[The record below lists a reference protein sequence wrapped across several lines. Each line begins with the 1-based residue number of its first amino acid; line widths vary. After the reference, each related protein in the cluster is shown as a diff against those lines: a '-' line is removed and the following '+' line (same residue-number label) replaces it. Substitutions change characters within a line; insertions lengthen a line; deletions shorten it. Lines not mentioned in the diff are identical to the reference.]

1 MRRLGPTRYAIRM
14 ISGVGARLSAM
25 MFLQFFVWGA
35 WYVTAP
41 LYLGKIGFSG
51 ADFGLTYSVGPI
63 AALIAPLFVGM
74 IADRFFPTER
84 VLGALHML
92 GGLIMFASTTLMS
105 PDNPASPTTINLVF
119 FAHTL
124 CYFPTLSLTNS
135 MAMHNIVDSEK
146 EFPLIRVFGTIG
158 WIVAGLSL
166 SWLGWGERIE
176 MFHLTGA
183 AGVLLGLY
191 CLTLPHTP
199 PPARGQQ
206 VSMGKLL
213 GADALVLF
221 KNRSFSI
228 FILSSFLICIPL
240 AFYYQLAA
248 KSVQQ
253 AGVENVAA
261 TMTFGQMS
269 EILFML
275 LMPLF
280 FKRLG
285 VKWMLAVGMLAWV
298 ARYALFAIGAP
309 SGVVWMMIGGIVLH
323 GICYDFFFVTGQIY
337 TDRVASKEIRGQAQG
352 LLAMLTIGLG
362 MLIGAQVAGVIEEQY
377 TPAAS
382 TALSAEV
389 QEIGARIAQIE
400 QQSGRAAEIAQLAAE
415 QGQKALEALQLVD
428 WQTIWMI
435 PAALAGVILLLFLA
449 LFREES

>member
-1 MRRLGPTRYAIRM
+1 MLSP
-14 ISGVGARLSAM
+14 VGARLSAM

-41 LYLGKIGFSG
+41 LYLGKIGFGG

-74 IADRFFPTER
+74 VADRFFSTER
-84 VLGALHML
+84 VLATLHIV
-92 GGLIMFASTTLMS
+92 GGLIMIAATTLMS
-105 PDNPASPTTINLVF
+105 PENPAAPLTINLIF

-124 CYFPTLSLTNS
+124 CYFPTLALTNS
-135 MAMHNIVDSEK
+135 MAMHNIADSEK

-166 SWLGWGERIE
+166 SWLGWGDRVQ

-183 AGVLLGLY
+183 AGIALGLY
-191 CLTLPHTP
+191 CFTLPHTP
-199 PPARGQQ
+199 PPARGQK
-206 VSMGKLL
+206 VSVGELF

-221 KNRSFSI
+221 KNRSFAI

-269 EILFML
+269 EILFMV
-275 LMPLF
+275 LMPF
-280 FKRLG
+280 FFVRLG
-285 VKWMLAVGMLAWV
+285 VKWMLAVGMFAWV
-298 ARYALFAIGAP
+298 ARYALFAVGAD
-309 SGVVWMMIGGIVLH
+309 SGIVWMMIGGIVLH

-337 TDRVASKEIRGQAQG
+337 TDRVAHKGIRGQAQG
-352 LLAMLTIGLG
+352 LLAMLTLGLG
-362 MLIGAQVAGVIEEQY
+362 MLIGAQVAGVIEERA

-382 TALSAEV
+382 TALSNEV
-389 QEIGARIAQIE
+389 QQIGAQIARLE
-400 QQSGRAAEIAQLAAE
+400 QQGGAAAEIAALTAE
-415 QGQKALEALQLVD
+415 QGRKALESLQLVD
-428 WQTIWMI
+428 WQTIWLI

-449 LFREES
+449 LFREEQG

>member
-1 MRRLGPTRYAIRM
+1 MLSA
-14 ISGVGARLSAM
+14 VGARLSAM

-51 ADFGLTYSVGPI
+51 SDFGLTYSVGPI

-74 IADRFFPTER
+74 VADRFFSTER
-84 VLGALHML
+84 VLATLHIV
-92 GGLIMFASTTLMS
+92 GGLIMIAATTLMS
-105 PDNPASPTTINLVF
+105 PENPAAPLAINLVF

-135 MAMHNIVDSEK
+135 MAMHNITNSEK

-166 SWLGWGERIE
+166 SWLGWGDRVQ
-176 MFHLTGA
+176 MFHLAGGA
-183 AGVLLGLY
+183 GIALGLY
-191 CLTLPHTP
+191 CITLPHTP
-199 PPARGQQ
+199 PPARGQK
-206 VSMGKLL
+206 VSVGELF

-221 KNRSFSI
+221 KNRSFAI

-269 EILFML
+269 EILFMV
-275 LMPLF
+275 LMPF
-280 FKRLG
+280 FFVRLG
-285 VKWMLAVGMLAWV
+285 VKWMLAVGMFAWV
-298 ARYALFAIGAP
+298 ARYALFAVGAD
-309 SGVVWMMIGGIVLH
+309 SGIVWMMIGGIVLH

-337 TDRVASKEIRGQAQG
+337 TDRVAHKGIRGQAQG
-352 LLAMLTIGLG
+352 LLAMLTLGLG
-362 MLIGAQVAGVIEEQY
+362 MLIGAQVAGVIEERA

-382 TALSAEV
+382 TALSNEV
-389 QEIGARIAQIE
+389 QQIGAQIARLE
-400 QQSGRAAEIAQLAAE
+400 QQGGAAAEIAALTAE
-415 QGQKALEALQLVD
+415 QGRKALESLQLVD
-428 WQTIWMI
+428 WQTIWLI

-449 LFREES
+449 LFREEQG

>member
-1 MRRLGPTRYAIRM
+1 MRM
-14 ISGVGARLSAM
+14 ISAVGARLSAM

-74 IADRFFPTER
+74 VADRFFPTER
-84 VLGALHML
+84 VLGALHIL
-92 GGLIMFASTTLMS
+92 GGLIMFGSTTLMS
-105 PDNPASPTTINLVF
+105 PEAPASPSTINLIF

-135 MAMHNIVDSEK
+135 MAMHNIQDSEK

-176 MFHLTGA
+176 MFHLTGG

-191 CLTLPHTP
+191 CFTLPHTP
-199 PPARGQQ
+199 PPARGQKA
-206 VSMGKLL
+206 SLGKLL

-269 EILFML
+269 EILFMV
-275 LMPLF
+275 LMPFF

-298 ARYALFAIGAP
+298 ARYALFAVGAP

-337 TDRVASKEIRGQAQG
+337 TDRVAHKDIRGQAQG

-362 MLIGAQVAGVIEEQY
+362 MLIGAQVAGVIEEQN

-389 QEIGARIAQIE
+389 QEIGARIAQLE
-400 QQSGRAAEIAQLAAE
+400 QQGGGAAEIAALAAE
-415 QGQKALEALQLVD
+415 QGAKALEALQLVQ
-428 WQTIWMI
+428 WQTIWLI
-435 PAALAGVILLLFLA
+435 PAALAGGILLLFLA
-449 LFREES
+449 LFREERR

>member
-1 MRRLGPTRYAIRM
+1 
-14 ISGVGARLSAM
+14 M

-74 IADRFFPTER
+74 VADRFFPTEK
-84 VLGALHML
+84 VLGSLHIL
-92 GGLIMFASTTLMS
+92 GGLIMFASTGLMS

-183 AGVLLGLY
+183 AGVVLGLY

-206 VSMGKLL
+206 VSVGRLL

-221 KNRSFSI
+221 KSRSFSI

-269 EILFML
+269 EILFMV
-275 LMPLF
+275 LMPFF

-298 ARYALFAIGAP
+298 ARYALFAVGAP
-309 SGVVWMMIGGIVLH
+309 SGIAWMMIGGIVLH

-337 TDRVASKEIRGQAQG
+337 TDRVAHKKIRGQAQG

-362 MLIGAQVAGVIEEQY
+362 MLIGAQVAGVIEEQN

-382 TALSAEV
+382 KALSAEV
-389 QEIGARIAQIE
+389 QQIGARIAQLE
-400 QQSGRAAEIAQLAAE
+400 QQSGSAAEIAQLTAE
-415 QGQKALEALQLVD
+415 QGQKALEALQLVN
-428 WQTIWMI
+428 WQTIWII

-449 LFREES
+449 LFRDNKS

>member
-1 MRRLGPTRYAIRM
+1 MLSA
-14 ISGVGARLSAM
+14 VGARLSAM

-41 LYLGKIGFSG
+41 LYLGKIGFGG

-74 IADRFFPTER
+74 VADRFFSTER
-84 VLGALHML
+84 VLAALHIV
-92 GGLIMFASTTLMS
+92 GGLIMIAATTLMS
-105 PDNPASPTTINLVF
+105 PENPASPLTINLVF
-119 FAHTL
+119 FAHTI
-124 CYFPTLSLTNS
+124 CYFPTLALTNS
-135 MAMHNIVDSEK
+135 MAMHNITNSEK

-166 SWLGWGERIE
+166 SWLGWGDRVQ

-183 AGVLLGLY
+183 AGIALGLY
-191 CLTLPHTP
+191 CFTLPHTP
-199 PPARGQQ
+199 PPARGQK
-206 VSMGKLL
+206 VSVGELF

-221 KNRSFSI
+221 RNRSFAI

-253 AGVENVAA
+253 AGVVNVAA

-269 EILFML
+269 EILFMV
-275 LMPLF
+275 LMPF
-280 FKRLG
+280 FFVRLG
-285 VKWMLAVGMLAWV
+285 VKWMLAVGMFAWV
-298 ARYALFAIGAP
+298 VRYGLFAVGAP
-309 SGVVWMMIGGIVLH
+309 SGIVWMMIGGIVLH

-337 TDRVASKEIRGQAQG
+337 TDRVAHKGIRGQAQG
-352 LLAMLTIGLG
+352 LLAMLTLGLG
-362 MLIGAQVAGVIEEQY
+362 MLIGAQVAGVIEERA

-382 TALSAEV
+382 TALSNEV
-389 QEIGARIAQIE
+389 QQIGAQIARLE
-400 QQSGRAAEIAQLAAE
+400 QQGGAATEIAALTAE
-415 QGQKALEALQLVD
+415 QGRKALESLQLVD
-428 WQTIWMI
+428 WQTIWLI

-449 LFREES
+449 LFREEQA

>member
-1 MRRLGPTRYAIRM
+1 M
-14 ISGVGARLSAM
+14 ISAVGARLSVM

-74 IADRFFPTER
+74 VADRFFPTER
-84 VLGALHML
+84 VLGALHIV
-92 GGLIMFASTTLMS
+92 GGLIMIASTVLM
-105 PDNPASPTTINLVF
+105 NPENPTAPTAINLVF

-183 AGVLLGLY
+183 AGVLMGLY
-191 CLTLPHTP
+191 CFTLPHTP
-199 PPARGQQ
+199 PPNRGQK
-206 VSMGKLL
+206 VSVGELL

-221 KNRSFSI
+221 KSRSFSI

-261 TMTFGQMS
+261 TMTLGQMS
-269 EILFML
+269 EILFMV

-298 ARYALFAIGAP
+298 VRYGLFAAGAP
-309 SGVVWMMIGGIVLH
+309 SGIVWMMIGGIVLH

-337 TDRVASKEIRGQAQG
+337 TDRVASKAIRGQAQG
-352 LLAMLTIGLG
+352 LLAMLTLGLG
-362 MLIGAQVAGVIEEQY
+362 MLIGAQVAGVIEEEY

-382 TALSAEV
+382 AALSAEV
-389 QEIGARIAQIE
+389 QQIGARIAQLE
-400 QQSGRAAEIAQLAAE
+400 QQGGAAAEITALAAE
-415 QGQKALEALQLVD
+415 QSSKALEALQVVE

-435 PAALAGVILLLFLA
+435 PAVLAGAILLLFLA
-449 LFREES
+449 LFREERSA